1 MMSQH
6 LTDSVGVVRANVEA
20 DVPPRTL
27 KQRLRSLAPYAYIS
41 PFYII
46 FFIFGAFPILFTFW
60 IALHDWNPLGEPE
73 FTGTKNFVNLMTD
86 PRFWNATKNTF
97 SIWFISTIPQL
108 LLALGLATLLN
119 HQLLKLKTGF
129 RMIVLSPQITSVLA
143 VGIIFSQLFGR
154 DFGLINTAL
163 VEPFGFERIDFQV
176 GTLSSH
182 IAVSTMVMWRW
193 VGYNSLIYLAAMQ
206 AIPKSLYECAAIDG
220 ANKFRQLVHVT
231 IPQLRSTII
240 FTVIV
245 STIGGMQIF
254 AEPLV
259 FSGIGGAQGGN
270 KRQFQTLTMFLYE
283 QGFERFK
290 FGYAS
295 AIAWA
300 LFLMIVLFA
309 LLNYFVTQRISQDE
323 N

>member
-1 MMSQH
+1 M
-6 LTDSVGVVRANVEA
+6 TDTTLAARPPDELIIPKKSLWDRVRK
-20 DVPPRTL
+20 T
-27 KQRLRSLAPYAYIS
+27 APYAYVS
-41 PFYII
+41 PFFVI
-46 FFIFGAFPILFTFW
+46 FSIFGAFPILYTFW
-60 IALHDWNPLGEPE
+60 IAMHDWNPIGEKE
-73 FTGTKNFVNLMTD
+73 FTGLENFSNLITD

-108 LLALGLATLLN
+108 ILALLLATLLN
-119 HQLLKLKTGF
+119 RQLLKMKTGF
-129 RMIVLSPQITSVLA
+129 RMIVLSPQVTSVLA
-143 VGIIFSQLFGR
+143 VGIIFTQLYGR
-154 DFGLINTAL
+154 DYGLINTFV
-163 VEPFGFERIDFQV
+163 VEPITGDRIDYGV
-176 GTLSSH
+176 GTWSSH

-193 VGYNSLIYLAAMQ
+193 TGYNSLIYLSAMQ
-206 AIPKSLYECAAIDG
+206 AIPRSLYECASIDG
-220 ANKFRQLVHVT
+220 ASPFRQFVHVT

-270 KRQFQTLTMFLYE
+270 RRQFQTLTMFLYE

-300 LFLMIVLFA
+300 LFLLIVTFA
-309 LLNYFVTQRISQDE
+309 MLNYLVTRRISQDAS
-323 N
+323 